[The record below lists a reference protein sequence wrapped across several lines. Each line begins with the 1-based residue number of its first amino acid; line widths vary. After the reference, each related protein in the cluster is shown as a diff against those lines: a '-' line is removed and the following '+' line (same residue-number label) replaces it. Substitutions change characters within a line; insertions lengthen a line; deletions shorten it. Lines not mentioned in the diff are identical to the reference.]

1 MAQLTDIKGIGPAK
15 ADTLEENGYDSVE
28 DVAQADPNNLSEIS
42 GISEERALEYMVE
55 AGNLLDEES
64 VDDSEQDEED
74 SGEEFDL
81 TPSEVS
87 DELEG
92 EAEEENDDIPEVEAV
107 DEEDSDDESN
117 ADSESGDDSEKSEES
132 SYDVSIEFETMLQYD
147 VFHAALMR
155 HHERVYT
162 SYQPDADAM
171 QKFLDQLDD
180 FNSVSYELTESELN
194 TLHTAVKQ
202 CRSNYQGD
210 NMIDHMDAL
219 IPIEEQ
225 IQVAREEHLF

>member
-1 MAQLTDIKGIGPAK
+1 MAQVTDIKGIGPAK
-15 ADTLEENGYDSVE
+15 AGTLEENGYTSVE

-42 GISEERALEYMVE
+42 GISDERALEYMVE
-55 AGNLLDEES
+55 AGDLLDEES
-64 VDDSEQDEED
+64 GDDSEESEEV

-87 DELEG
+87 EELEG
-92 EAEEENDDIPEVEAV
+92 EAEEENDDLPEVDAV
-107 DEEDSDDESN
+107 EEED
-117 ADSESGDDSEKSEES
+117 SGDDSEQSEKS
-132 SYDVSIEFETMLQYD
+132 SYEVSIEFETMLQYD

-162 SYQPDADAM
+162 SYQPDSDAM
-171 QKFLDQLDD
+171 QKFLDRLDD
-180 FNSVSYELTESELN
+180 FNSVSYELTEDELN

-219 IPIEEQ
+219 IPIEGQ
-225 IQVAREEHLF
+225 IQDAREEYLF